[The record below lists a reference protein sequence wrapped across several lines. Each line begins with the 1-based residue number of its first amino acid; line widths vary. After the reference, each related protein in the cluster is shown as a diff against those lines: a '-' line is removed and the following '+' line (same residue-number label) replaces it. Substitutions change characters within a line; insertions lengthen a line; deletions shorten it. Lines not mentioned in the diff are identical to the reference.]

1 MQLRRTGWTS
11 LAVLAALGLAQVQ
24 AQQLPSLSSVIPP
37 VETTTSPAITTTAT
51 TTTTTTT
58 TTVVPTVDP
67 TTSSAPAPSSAITLP
82 SSAPSVAPTYVPPP
96 PPSSSASLTRTSSS
110 IAPTISGTPPT
121 STPSNVPVIVG
132 SVVGVVAVVIIVATT
147 VICLRR
153 RKRNNRDLT
162 FDTLEGIST
171 SGNAAHPRNSQ
182 RYTANAL
189 PLPPTGR
196 ASNVNGGYDDGY
208 NEYDMQSE
216 LGPAGYGAQAAPHQG
231 YGEQHLGYDAYGTP
245 LQGYQNPSIFQED
258 SLAYSTGRQ
267 RAGYDQTLPEIVY
280 RNGNDINDPAG
291 GATGYYEDD
300 MYNQQAGWNQNM
312 MGGYIGPKGLWVA
325 NPTSDSQYQ
334 QQQQQQPPLDAD
346 IELVQQ
352 QQHLPQ
358 EPMSYERNSMNQY
371 ENMSETVVGS
381 AGSPQSKFLGHNPQ
395 ALPESPRLQQLRG
408 GDLFGQDGEAAAA
421 ASPSPR
427 AAHAQPGSP
436 RNPESVTTS
445 TSPRLAS
452 REDMKSFESIR
463 HSPPRPSTE
472 GLQSYANDLTPPRP
486 STGERPSMDSNPSN
500 LNSNKSLRTLRRED
514 WG

>member
-1 MQLRRTGWTS
+1 MSRR
-11 LAVLAALGLAQVQ
+11 
-24 AQQLPSLSSVIPP
+24 
-37 VETTTSPAITTTAT
+37 
-51 TTTTTTT
+51 
-58 TTVVPTVDP
+58 
-67 TTSSAPAPSSAITLP
+67 
-82 SSAPSVAPTYVPPP
+82 
-96 PPSSSASLTRTSSS
+96 
-110 IAPTISGTPPT
+110 
-121 STPSNVPVIVG
+121 
-132 SVVGVVAVVIIVATT
+132 
-147 VICLRR
+147 
-153 RKRNNRDLT
+153 RNNRGLT

-171 SGNAAHPRNSQ
+171 SGTAAHPHNSQ

-189 PLPPTGR
+189 PLPPAGR

-208 NEYDMQSE
+208 DEYDMQSE
-216 LGPAGYGAQAAPHQG
+216 LGPAGYGSQAAPHQG
-231 YGEQHLGYDAYGTP
+231 YGGQHLGYDAYGTP

-267 RAGYDQTLPEIVY
+267 RAGFDHTLPEIVY
-280 RNGNDINDPAG
+280 RNGNDINHPAG

-312 MGGYIGPKGLWVA
+312 AGGYIGPKGLWVA
-325 NPTSDSQYQ
+325 NPTSEGQYQ
-334 QQQQQQPPLDAD
+334 QQQPPQQDAD

-352 QQHLPQ
+352 QQHLTQ
-358 EPMSYERNSMNQY
+358 EPLSYERNSMNQY

-436 RNPESVTTS
+436 RNPESANTS

-452 REDMKSFESIR
+452 REDMKSFESVR

-500 LNSNKSLRTLRRED
+500 LTPNKSLRTLRRED

>member
-1 MQLRRTGWTS
+1 MQLRRIGSSSGAACRTG
-11 LAVLAALGLAQVQ
+11 LAVLAALGLAQ
-24 AQQLPSLSSVIPP
+24 AQLPSLPSSLPP
-37 VETTTSPAITTTAT
+37 VETTTTTTT
-51 TTTTTTT
+51 TTTTFTTTTTT
-58 TTVVPTVDP
+58 TTVVPTVN
-67 TTSSAPAPSSAITLP
+67 
-82 SSAPSVAPTYVPPP
+82 
-96 PPSSSASLTRTSSS
+96 PPSSSAPVPTSASPVPTSAPTTAPTYSPPPPPLSSTAQRTSTS
-110 IAPTISGTPPT
+110 IVPTATGAPPV

-147 VICLRR
+147 IICLRR
-153 RKRNNRDLT
+153 RRRNNSGLT

-171 SGNAAHPRNSQ
+171 SGNANHPRNSQ

-189 PLPPTGR
+189 PPVGR
-196 ASNVNGGYDDGY
+196 ASNINGGYDDGY
-208 NEYDMQSE
+208 DEYDLQSD
-216 LGPAGYGAQAAPHQG
+216 LGPAGYGSQAAPHQG

-258 SLAYSTGRQ
+258 SLAYSTAANVGRQ
-267 RAGYDQTLPEIVY
+267 RAGFDHTLPEIVY
-280 RNGNDINDPAG
+280 RNGNDINHPAG

-300 MYNQQAGWNQNM
+300 MYNHQAGWNQNM
-312 MGGYIGPKGLWVA
+312 TGGYIGPKGLWVA
-325 NPTSDSQYQ
+325 NPTSDLQYQ
-334 QQQQQQPPLDAD
+334 QQPHQDAD
-346 IELVQQ
+346 IELVLQ

-358 EPMSYERNSMNQY
+358 EPLSYERHSMNQY

-436 RNPESVTTS
+436 RNPESANTS

-452 REDMKSFESIR
+452 REDMKSFESVR
-463 HSPPRPSTE
+463 NSPPRPSTE

-500 LNSNKSLRTLRRED
+500 LNPNKSLRTLRRED